1 MSNNVITKSSVVY
14 FTDGDTM
21 KLVFQITELA
31 YYPDTNKKDIKI
43 EIFGYG
49 PGSKWV
55 TIKTLAWEESDYLAN
70 WGTFKATPDGSNLAT
85 ISLIGTV
92 YVGAND
98 IDDTIIFS
106 ITSNSD
112 LFKIDP
118 VTVKEISIK
127 LSPETIGYYTV
138 TYKSQVGGNEE
149 IEPQIKEHG
158 KTLILTTQILSREGY
173 RFIEWNTKGD
183 GSGISYQP
191 GDSFTENYSITL
203 YGIWKKI
210 NEEFT
215 LSYNLNGGTGRLG
228 SQTHNGIVT
237 LHSMLPTKE
246 GYSFINW
253 NTQSDGTGISHQP
266 SATITVYQDLVLYAI
281 WEISTNVPDGSE
293 SVALPTLNITSVN
306 ELESLSD
313 NVKAIVELNGELSK
327 LAITKIASESGSGSA
342 DIQAIKSELKE
353 MNDEITAIN
362 NKNTELESDINF
374 LVKNDTYATGGSGTG
389 WSASDEVAIGTW
401 IDGKTIY
408 RKAWQL
414 NMDARSKEFNVG
426 FDRSNVDV
434 ALRMDVM
441 CTCEQ
446 GLTPIYGDTSHTT
459 AGKDYFRA
467 YFGSSSNSAGCL
479 CVGGGTSS
487 PSIPY
492 TAIVIL
498 EYTKK

>member
-1 MSNNVITKSSVVY
+1 MANKVITKNSLVY

-21 KLVFQITELA
+21 QLNFQITELA
-31 YYPDTNKKDIKI
+31 YYPSTNKKDIKI
-43 EIFGYG
+43 EIFGNG
-49 PGSKWV
+49 ALSKWV
-55 TIKTLAWEESDYLAN
+55 SIRTLAWEESDYIAD
-70 WGTFKATPDGSNLAT
+70 WGTFKATPDGPNFAT
-85 ISLIGTV
+85 ISLKGTV
-92 YVGAND
+92 YVEDG
-98 IDDTIIFS
+98 IDNTITFS
-106 ITSNSD
+106 IRNSD
-112 LFKIDP
+112 GATFEID
-118 VTVKEISIK
+118 TTKTASSISIEF
-127 LSPETIGYYTV
+127 LPETTGYYTV
-138 TYKSQVGGNEE
+138 TYESQVGGDEE
-149 IEPQIKEHG
+149 IEPQIKEHD

-173 RFIEWNTKGD
+173 SFIEWNTKSD

-191 GDSFTENYSITL
+191 GSSFTGNYSITL

-228 SQTHNGIVT
+228 SQTHNGTLT

-246 GYSFINW
+246 GYTFINW
-253 NTQSDGTGISHQP
+253 NTKSDGTGISHQP

-306 ELESLSD
+306 ELDSLTD

-327 LAITKIASESGSGSA
+327 LSIAKITNEGGSA
-342 DIQAIKSELKE
+342 DIQAIRSELKE

-374 LVKNDTYATGGSGTG
+374 LVKNDAYATGGSGTG

-414 NMDARSKEFNVG
+414 NMDARSKTFNVG

-446 GLTPIYGDTSHTT
+446 GLTPLYADTSHTT
-459 AGKDYFRA
+459 TGTDYFRA
-467 YFGSSSNSAGCL
+467 YFGSPSNGAGCL
-479 CVGGGTSS
+479 CVGGGTGS